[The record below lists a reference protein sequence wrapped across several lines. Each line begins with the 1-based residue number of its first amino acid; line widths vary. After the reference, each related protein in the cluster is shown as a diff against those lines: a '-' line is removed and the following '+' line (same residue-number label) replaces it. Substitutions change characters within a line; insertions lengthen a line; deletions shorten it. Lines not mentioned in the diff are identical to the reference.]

1 MAFYSFPAEVMK
13 EKCGKHPEATWQG
26 PQASHVQTSFGEE
39 LGSMGAGN
47 RRGWTRRRKG
57 QSEGGAVRGTKRR
70 CGAHTARR
78 TLGPSCRLHGHS
90 PKPFSIVQ
98 TVRGKCGVHV
108 LFLLLPQTREPW
120 QRCWG
125 RDVLVQI
132 RGADQTM
139 VTTGMNQL

>member
-13 EKCGKHPEATWQG
+13 GKCGKHPEATWQG
-26 PQASHVQTSFGEE
+26 PQAGHVQTSFGEK

-47 RRGWTRRRKG
+47 RRGCTRRKG
-57 QSEGGAVRGTKRR
+57 QSEGGAARGTKCR

-78 TLGPSCRLHGHS
+78 PLGPSCRLHGHS
-90 PKPFSIVQ
+90 SKPFSIVQ
-98 TVRGKCGVHV
+98 TMRGKCWVHV
-108 LFLLLPQTREPW
+108 LFLMLPQTREPR

-125 RDVLVQI
+125 RDVLIHI

-139 VTTGMNQL
+139 ITAGMNQL